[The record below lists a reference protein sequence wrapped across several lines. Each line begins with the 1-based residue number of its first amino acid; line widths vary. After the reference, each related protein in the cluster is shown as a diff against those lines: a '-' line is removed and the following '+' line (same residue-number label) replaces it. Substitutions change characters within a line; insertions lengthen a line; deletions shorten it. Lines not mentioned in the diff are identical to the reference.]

1 MNVDDCKHAQRCC
14 SHACPSL
21 CVCAAFLNCNYNCN
35 GPELQLQS
43 QQVRGAT
50 VFDAL
55 KGVARAGGVG
65 ALFTAIRP
73 GLACAALG
81 FGVYFGSYA
90 FFKPL
95 ATAAVGPES
104 DVPAFVPNLL
114 SAGAAGCLTTIANN
128 PLMVIKTRMILSL
141 PVDLRAA
148 KSEAGVPPV
157 RLSGHVP
164 SVAEVARKVYRT
176 QGLRGFYAGVTPSLA
191 GNAEAAIHMALYE
204 VIKKSIV
211 QAPGTLVSPSL
222 TYSALTAGSG
232 FAKVLSATLAYPLA
246 PSTWLTACSTE

>member
-1 MNVDDCKHAQRCC
+1 
-14 SHACPSL
+14 
-21 CVCAAFLNCNYNCN
+21 
-35 GPELQLQS
+35 
-43 QQVRGAT
+43 

-55 KGVARAGGVG
+55 KGVARAGGVR

-90 FFKPL
+90 FFKRL

-104 DVPAFVPNLL
+104 DVPAFVPNLV
-114 SAGAAGCLTTIANN
+114 SAAAAGCLTTIANN

-141 PVDLRAA
+141 PVDLRNAKLGA

-164 SVAEVARKVYRT
+164 SVAEVVRKVYQT

-211 QAPGTLVSPSL
+211 QAPGTLVSSSL

-246 PSTWLTACSTE
+246 PGMWSSA